1 MSGLARVRG
10 VASACFVAVA
20 LLFGLAGDGAAAHDG
35 LRRSVPAAGAVLDVA
50 PREIRL
56 TFTRAVD
63 PTLARIELIDPSGR
77 AVDLAAPVAHPD
89 SGNVLVAA
97 VTGRLR
103 AGAYTVRWRI
113 VGSDGHPVQ
122 GRFGFVISEG
132 ATGLAAT
139 DSDDESS
146 GEAAG
151 ALPGVQASGDPGP
164 GGPGAAPT
172 SEQASS
178 EVATRR
184 SFGVSSPT
192 YVAIRWFTFLCLIG
206 LIGCVA
212 FRLLVLGT
220 VARRGG
226 EVAAVVGPAT
236 ERARVIGLALGLA
249 LLVAGVLR
257 LAAQVYALG
266 GFEGALA
273 RNLLVGTA
281 WGRGWILQIAA
292 TVLALVGL
300 RSAEGE
306 GARVGWGAAAAAAL
320 VLAVTPALS
329 GHAVAAQGTAG
340 LAIVADALHV
350 IGAGGWLGTLAMIVA
365 AGIPAALDLEP
376 SLRGPAVAALVRVF
390 SPAALVF
397 AGVLA
402 ATGLYAS
409 ALHLGSVAALFE
421 TAYGTAL
428 LFKLAA
434 IAVVVGLGAYNLFRV
449 KPALGDDAGIAKLR
463 RSSTA
468 ELVAASIVLIAT
480 ALLVAT
486 PPAAE
491 PSGAGEQASEVTA
504 PVGAAG
510 ENAAPPAG
518 SWNR

>member
-1 MSGLARVRG
+1 MNGPARVRG
-10 VASACFVAVA
+10 VAWGCLVAVA
-20 LLFGLAGDGAAAHDG
+20 LLVGLAGDGLAAHDG

-63 PTLARIELIDPSGR
+63 PTLARIELVDPSGR
-77 AVDLAAPVAHPD
+77 AVELEAPVAHPD

-122 GRFGFVISEG
+122 GSFGFVISEG

-146 GEAAG
+146 GAAAAG
-151 ALPGVQASGDPGP
+151 AVSGAQAGSDPEP
-164 GGPGAAPT
+164 GGPGVAPAP
-172 SEQASS
+172 EQASS
-178 EVATRR
+178 EVAARR
-184 SFGVSSPT
+184 SFGVSSPA

-212 FRLLVLGT
+212 FRLLVLGP

-226 EVAAVVGPAT
+226 EAAAVVAPAI

-249 LLVAGVLR
+249 LLVAGGLR
-257 LAAQVYALG
+257 LVAQVHALG
-266 GFEGALA
+266 GFEGALV

-281 WGRGWILQIAA
+281 WGRGWILQVAA
-292 TVLALVGL
+292 TVLALIGL

-306 GARVGWGAAAAAAL
+306 GARVGWGAAAGAAL

-350 IGAGGWLGTLAMIVA
+350 VGAGGWLGTLAMIVA
-365 AGIPAALDLEP
+365 AGIPAALGLEP
-376 SLRGPAVAALVRVF
+376 SLRGPAVAAMVRVF
-390 SPAALVF
+390 SPAALAF

-434 IAVVVGLGAYNLFRV
+434 IAVVVGLGAYNLLRV

-468 ELVAASIVLIAT
+468 ELVAATIVLIAT

-491 PSGAGEQASEVTA
+491 APAAEEQASEVAA

-510 ENAAPPAG
+510 ESAALPAG
-518 SWNR
+518 S